1 MLKLFV
7 RDLSG
12 GSSAAA
18 ALIIHR
24 IITIITITVSRRRS
38 PSVSKGKEYQRENIT
53 ACFISP
59 SYRAIYIVYFTMR
72 IISVRYLGTYENEC
86 PFNRTSCISD
96 RVVQL
101 YIVEA

>member
-24 IITIITITVSRRRS
+24 IITIITITVSRHRS
-38 PSVSKGKEYQRENIT
+38 PSASKGARNIT
-53 ACFISP
+53 ARFISP
-59 SYRAIYIVYFTMR
+59 SAVQFVYFTMR
-72 IISVRYLGTYENEC
+72 IISVRYLAAHAVINV
-86 PFNRTSCISD
+86 PLIAR
-96 RVVQL
+96 
-101 YIVEA
+101 IVP